1 MGRKSNSELKI
12 EEILPSEYLTLS
24 EQEKKIVC
32 LASIK
37 SMVDV
42 MAVTFG
48 KEYTTPDYFKG
59 ILQLTIN
66 QYEKNENY
74 ETCAILLDMF
84 NMVDEFI
91 D

>member
-1 MGRKSNSELKI
+1 MAKKSNSEIKL
-12 EEILPSEYLTLS
+12 EELLPSEYLTLS
-24 EQEKKIVC
+24 DEDKKKVC

-42 MAVTFG
+42 MALSFG

-74 ETCAILLDMF
+74 ETCAILYDML
-84 NMVDEFI
+84 NMVDEL
-91 D
+91 

>member
-1 MGRKSNSELKI
+1 VARKSNSEIRI
-12 EEILPSEYLTLS
+12 EELLPSEYLTLS
-24 EQEKKIVC
+24 DEDKKIVC
-32 LASIK
+32 MASIK

-42 MAVTFG
+42 MAVSFG

-74 ETCAILLDMF
+74 ETCAILYDML
-84 NMVDEFI
+84 NMVDEL
-91 D
+91 

>member
-1 MGRKSNSELKI
+1 MGRKLNSEIKI
-12 EEILPSEYLTLS
+12 EELLPSEYLTLS
-24 EQEKKIVC
+24 DEDKKIVC
-32 LASIK
+32 MASIK

-42 MAVTFG
+42 MAVSFG

-74 ETCAILLDMF
+74 ETCAILYDML
-84 NMVDEFI
+84 NMVDEL
-91 D
+91 

>member
-1 MGRKSNSELKI
+1 MAKRSNSEIKL
-12 EEILPSEYLTLS
+12 EELLPSEYLTLS
-24 EQEKKIVC
+24 DEDKKKVC

-42 MAVTFG
+42 MALSFG

-74 ETCAILLDMF
+74 ETCAILYDML
-84 NMVDEFI
+84 NMVDEL
-91 D
+91 